1 MQPNG
6 TVTTLSK
13 VWTGFTKNYSTR
25 RGIPMSCAKDEI
37 IIKQSEIIQN
47 MAELNRHTLK
57 LLAQYTSVEEYEH
70 KLNKILEGND
80 VAI

>member
-1 MQPNG
+1 
-6 TVTTLSK
+6 
-13 VWTGFTKNYSTR
+13 
-25 RGIPMSCAKDEI
+25 MSCAKDEI